1 MDKRSPPPEEYKWK
15 AEKVFLLGPYM
26 LTIQSEEAVFENT
39 QKNLSHENVNFKIQT
54 NVLKTFFQRNFPI
67 S

>member
-1 MDKRSPPPEEYKWK
+1 
-15 AEKVFLLGPYM
+15 M

-54 NVLKTFFQRNFPI
+54 NVLKNIFPTKFSNFLERDKNISKIVKQIFFLQL
-67 S
+67 